1 MSRQL
6 SGLRLFSEKEFKEAD
21 RLERIHI
28 AIMNPD
34 RFFLNNQDSTYLD
47 QLRSIFVV
55 LCENLLESE
64 AIRKVEALYPEIR
77 RERLYTMINDAEEL
91 FSRFRKVN
99 KDHLRTVTR
108 ERLKKYIYNMTHFK
122 DDNGNDVEYTPDDK
136 IMANVVKFEA
146 LLVKLDGLDKNDT
159 VETFDWSSLQLPTIN
174 FTSDRNALI
183 SEEAEYEEEDTE

>member
-1 MSRQL
+1 
-6 SGLRLFSEKEFKEAD
+6 
-21 RLERIHI
+21 
-28 AIMNPD
+28 MNPD